1 MELKLTKEPVF
12 LSEVIYDGQTEQGIE
27 FDYVLPDYFPDIFR
41 ILKCSITPSI
51 VSYSVSGNQLS
62 YDGIAWIKVLYLAEN
77 SSKIN
82 CAEQRY
88 TYSKTVD
95 LGKSA
100 DNHIVKIIPKTD
112 YCNCRAVSGRR
123 IDVRGAVSCKIRV
136 TSSKDREIITGA
148 EGMNVQVHKANVKYC
163 GRKLCTGRQF
173 TVHEEIETGAGGEG
187 ISSIISTDCYGVV
200 TDSKIIS
207 DKVVVKGE
215 AKIKAL
221 YLTGG
226 DEQHTEVM
234 EASVPISQII
244 DLGGVTENHFCFV
257 SLKVMDCGLEAKS
270 GEENNRILN
279 CDLTMDCNI
288 IAQQE
293 SEIAPVD
300 DAYSLDF
307 DSDFTTVAFKA
318 EAFPKQVEQTMT
330 LKSTVECAEGNL
342 VEVLDCRC
350 DISNVSM
357 RIKSDRE
364 IALTGQMSKQVMGRL
379 EGGTPVFIEKSEPFE
394 AVMEIEPVQSEISFD
409 IDVQPTGVSYSI
421 GSDNSVDMRIQLN
434 ARGFV
439 YQINTVNVLTD
450 IRVDTEKPKA
460 KETEYTLKMY
470 SAGDGERIWNIA
482 KRFNSLES
490 AVISENNLTDDVIS
504 GAAML
509 LIPLY

>member
-27 FDYVLPDYFPDIFR
+27 FDYVLPDYYPDIFR
-41 ILKCSITPSI
+41 ILKCSIVPSI
-51 VSYSVSGNQLS
+51 VSYSVSGSQLT

-77 SSKIN
+77 SSRIN
-82 CAEQRY
+82 CVEQRY

-100 DNHIVKIIPKTD
+100 DNHIVKITPKTD

-136 TSSKDREIITGA
+136 TSARESEIITGA

-163 GRKLCTGRQF
+163 GRKLSTGRQF
-173 TVHEEIETGAGGEG
+173 AIHEEIETGAGGEG
-187 ISSIISTDCYGVV
+187 ISSIINTDCHAMVS
-200 TDSKIIS
+200 DCKIIS
-207 DKVVVKGE
+207 NKVVIKGE

-226 DEQHTEVM
+226 DEQHAEVM
-234 EASVPISQII
+234 EASVPISQIM
-244 DLGGVTENHFCFV
+244 DLDGVTENHFCFV
-257 SLKVMDCGLEAKS
+257 TLKIMDCGLDVKS
-270 GEENNRILN
+270 GEENSRILN
-279 CDLTMDCNI
+279 CDLTVDCNI

-293 SEIAPVD
+293 SEITPVD
-300 DAYSLDF
+300 DAYSLDYDTSF
-307 DSDFTTVAFKA
+307 ATSVFKA
-318 EAFPKQVEQTMT
+318 ESCPKPIEQTLI
-330 LKSTVECAEGNL
+330 LKGTVECSEGNL

-357 RIKSDRE
+357 RNKSDRE
-364 IALTGQMSKQVMGRL
+364 IAVTGQMNQQIIGRL
-379 EGGTPVFIEKSEPFE
+379 DSGMPVFAEKNEPFE
-394 AVMEIEPVQSEISFD
+394 AAIEIEPAQTEISFD
-409 IDVQPTGVSYSI
+409 IDIQPSGTSYSI
-421 GSDNSVDMRIQLN
+421 GSENNVDMRIQLI

-439 YQINTVNVLTD
+439 YQINSVAVITD
-450 IRVDTEKPKA
+450 ISVDKDKPKT

-470 SAGDGERIWNIA
+470 NASDGESVWDIA
-482 KRFNSLES
+482 KRFNTLES
-490 AVISENNLTDDVIS
+490 AVISENGLEDDVIS
-504 GAAML
+504 GTAML